1 MKLDIFVDFSRKAMP
16 ILDAWQDIDAF
27 LLLTDSVEDMIMQ
40 HLPFVSIYQV

>member
-1 MKLDIFVDFSRKAMP
+1 MKFDIFFDFSRKPMA

-40 HLPFVSIYQV
+40 QLPSVSIYKI